1 LQNDFLSYRRP
12 HILHRTSAFKIMD
25 PITKHQKLKVDS
37 TIRKVIELFKETKF
51 AFIPNDECQKQ

>member
-1 LQNDFLSYRRP
+1 
-12 HILHRTSAFKIMD
+12 MD